1 MRKRNHVEA
10 MPGTLN
16 AKFAADH
23 FFQLRTI
30 DELRDSQPTD
40 GNNEARPQNFDF
52 IIHPGRAVANFVRS
66 RNAIRAARI
75 FSGKT
80 ATDRCEINFRSD
92 CSFVHPAEFFEPA
105 KKCLA
110 SGMRKRSLQNRFPRT
125 GRLPND
131 HYVAHDCAARDRR
144 GFHARATTALQ
155 QCEPRVIELSL
166 NSFCSHG
173 LWAVRTWPNK
183 AQDQTG
189 YGLVAT
195 VLGITEAIKTSSYRR
210 KIDNSRLSRM
220 LRTMQVTIGK

>member
-23 FFQLRTI
+23 FFQLRRI

-40 GNNEARPQNFDF
+40 GNDEARPQNFDF
-52 IIHPGRAVANFVRS
+52 IVHPGRAVANFVRS

-80 ATDRCEINFRSD
+80 AANRCEINFRTD
-92 CSFVHPAEFFEPA
+92 CRFVHPAKFFEPP
-105 KKCLA
+105 KKRFA

-125 GRLPND
+125 GCLPNN

-144 GFHARATTALQ
+144 GLHARATTAAQ
-155 QCEPRVIELSL
+155 QARHVLIELSL

-173 LWAVRTWPNK
+173 PVGRSHTAGQGARSDGPQ
-183 AQDQTG
+183 ARG
-189 YGLVAT
+189 YSAWD
-195 VLGITEAIKTSSYRR
+195 TEAIKTLPTAERS
-210 KIDNSRLSRM
+210 
-220 LRTMQVTIGK
+220 TIAS